1 MSQNNQIDNWDKWVE
16 DAISKKYIKHYE
28 YKHFINIQEIGTGSF
43 GKVYRA
49 NWKNLEQCL
58 ALNSFLKLD
67 NITAKEL
74 IHELDLQREVNFHN
88 NIISFYG
95 ITISDQENTND
106 QTMKYLLVMEYAD
119 SGSLQN
125 YLKNNFSKLTWNDK
139 YNLAY
144 QLACATL
151 CLHNEG
157 IIHRDLHSGNVL
169 VHQNT
174 IKVSDFGLS
183 KRIKEISNPQSKLFG
198 VIPYIDPKGFAE
210 QQPYSLN
217 KKSDVYSIG
226 VLLWEISSGKSPFE
240 NEQYNCD
247 LAARIAQGLRET
259 IVPSTPCNYA
269 ELYIE
274 CWNNEPDNRPAIN
287 DVVTRLKTIIKTSDD
302 AKIIYEPTF
311 SSSTHISINNSLVGG
326 ELSQNFNE
334 ITTGSLKS
342 SSRKTSVLP
351 EEENPNVI
359 INELIDFIFTITEKK
374 ELTLIKQNIIDYFD
388 KNELDSLKIYKQL
401 LDYQN
406 DVDSIVL
413 LGYFYYIGIET
424 SKNYEKAF
432 QLFKYA
438 SNISSNS
445 ASRQTKSYIL
455 ANYYVGICYH
465 KGYGIT
471 KNEKLAIEY
480 FNEVANK
487 DFAAGQLNVG
497 YCYCTGI
504 GIVKDLKWAAYWYQK
519 AADSGNILATYN
531 LGLLYLNGDGVNE
544 DHGKAFELFKRSAEE
559 YLGGI
564 VMLGRCYECGIGTKI
579 DKCRAFELY
588 HKAAKLGD
596 SQAQYN
602 LAFMYKNGYGTT
614 KDFDKATYWY
624 KKSAD
629 QGHEDA
635 NNKLYQLSKIRH
647 DDCKIL

>member
-58 ALNSFLKLD
+58 ALKSFLKLD

-174 IKVSDFGLS
+174 IK
-183 KRIKEISNPQSKLFG
+183 
-198 VIPYIDPKGFAE
+198 
-210 QQPYSLN
+210 
-217 KKSDVYSIG
+217 
-226 VLLWEISSGKSPFE
+226 ISSGKSPFE

-287 DVVTRLKTIIKTSDD
+287 D
-302 AKIIYEPTF
+302 
-311 SSSTHISINNSLVGG
+311 
-326 ELSQNFNE
+326 
-334 ITTGSLKS
+334 
-342 SSRKTSVLP
+342 
-351 EEENPNVI
+351 
-359 INELIDFIFTITEKK
+359 
-374 ELTLIKQNIIDYFD
+374 
-388 KNELDSLKIYKQL
+388 
-401 LDYQN
+401 
-406 DVDSIVL
+406 
-413 LGYFYYIGIET
+413 
-424 SKNYEKAF
+424 
-432 QLFKYA
+432 
-438 SNISSNS
+438 
-445 ASRQTKSYIL
+445 
-455 ANYYVGICYH
+455 
-465 KGYGIT
+465 
-471 KNEKLAIEY
+471 
-480 FNEVANK
+480 
-487 DFAAGQLNVG
+487 
-497 YCYCTGI
+497 
-504 GIVKDLKWAAYWYQK
+504 DL
-519 AADSGNILATYN
+519 
-531 LGLLYLNGDGVNE
+531 
-544 DHGKAFELFKRSAEE
+544 
-559 YLGGI
+559 
-564 VMLGRCYECGIGTKI
+564 
-579 DKCRAFELY
+579 
-588 HKAAKLGD
+588 
-596 SQAQYN
+596 
-602 LAFMYKNGYGTT
+602 
-614 KDFDKATYWY
+614 
-624 KKSAD
+624 
-629 QGHEDA
+629 
-635 NNKLYQLSKIRH
+635 
-647 DDCKIL
+647 